1 MATLTPGV
9 LVKLL
14 QHINSDVRV
23 TGEHRSALL
32 QVISIMPALAGGEL
46 WPNQGFYI
54 KVSDSSHATYV
65 SLAEEHED
73 LILSDKLQLGQFIHV
88 DRLEAGSPVPLL
100 KGVRPLPGRHQC
112 VGSPEDLIATSVT
125 SYEEIGISPEKS
137 VVSDFDTKL
146 TERLTRNTLQKVHSS
161 TNEDVEAAKQ
171 KKKDELRSGSRPR
184 GRLVKSKV
192 FSDLSSS
199 SVMPNPRPRLSSPL
213 KVHSSLPSFIT
224 DPKTSPKLGSGVVPQ
239 LSPRI
244 RIARMSAPED
254 RRTSSKEVH
263 ILVSS
268 SRSKSTTVRRSL
280 TANKGLSRYS
290 LGDKVKRLS
299 GGAYPNGDCML
310 DMSPKGSRKSW
321 EGTGATK
328 DGKDQST
335 SKQARGKTKSTV
347 APTRKLSD
355 SYVNAALIKYQDKTI
370 SSSSPKPSSLKMSTK
385 DASQTPAKRA
395 THVVEQSPSLSTHME
410 VVLSKKWT
418 DGSVSWDSLPTAL
431 AALGKEVTQ
440 LRDAASI
447 AAAEALQ
454 EASAAEA
461 LVRSLSMFAEL
472 RSSAQTDFPQPS
484 VEKFLSL
491 HDYLKQA
498 AVVAE
503 GLASASHPPP
513 VSNDTTENSTEKPAI
528 FVDKACAST
537 GWIDAA
543 LLSDLGNFSLQAK
556 QSSQVAALSSVTQVG
571 NESRKRQESKDL
583 RLESQIKAMTLSPV
597 RNSSKVVSVKTNT
610 PKGVSKVVSDTPII
624 TPQLLN
630 WTKGGRGLLET
641 AELGKQLQA
650 EAQTWFLQF
659 MEAALDG
666 GFQVKNSTESGL
678 NSSAVAKVVSQPDNS
693 HIATMLSQLKRVNDW
708 LDQVN
713 SGKDDIPDP
722 EFTDSKDRL
731 KRKIYDFLLQHVESA
746 ASALGNVAS
755 VVAIPKASN
764 ATVR

>member
-137 VVSDFDTKL
+137 VVSNFDTKL

-171 KKKDELRSGSRPR
+171 QKKDESRSGSRPR

-213 KVHSSLPSFIT
+213 KVHSSLSSFIT

-268 SRSKSTTVRRSL
+268 SRSKSTTVRRSF
-280 TANKGLSRYS
+280 TANKGLTRHS

-299 GGAYPNGDCML
+299 GGAYPNGDHML
-310 DMSPKGSRKSW
+310 AMSPKGSRKSW

-370 SSSSPKPSSLKMSTK
+370 SSSSPKPSLLKMNTK

-395 THVVEQSPSLSTHME
+395 THVVEQSPSLSTHLE

-431 AALGKEVTQ
+431 ASLGKEVTQ

-472 RSSAQTDFPQPS
+472 CSSAQTDFPQPS

-513 VSNDTTENSTEKPAI
+513 VSNDATEKSTEKPAI

-543 LLSDLGNFSLQAK
+543 LLSDLGNFSLQTK

-597 RNSSKVVSVKTNT
+597 RNSSKVVSVKPST
-610 PKGVSKVVSDTPII
+610 PKGVSKVVSDTPVI

-650 EAQTWFLQF
+650 EAQTWFLRF

-666 GFQVKNSTESGL
+666 GFQVKNSSESGL

>member
-1 MATLTPGV
+1 LSGSFREAEKMATLTPGV

-32 QVISIMPALAGGEL
+32 QVIIIMPALAGGEL

-125 SYEEIGISPEKS
+125 SVQQISSSNVVIPSHPNTSLSDSLLQSTLIQEQQQPRPVTPSKRFDPNPLSKASSERLPVSSNAVSGSESNTNPKPASRNSLGPNSFQVQYEEIGISPEKS

-161 TNEDVEAAKQ
+161 TNGDVEAAKQ

-299 GGAYPNGDCML
+299 GGAYPNGDHML
-310 DMSPKGSRKSW
+310 VVSPKGSRKSW
-321 EGTGATK
+321 EGAGATK

-347 APTRKLSD
+347 S
-355 SYVNAALIKYQDKTI
+355 ALHCNPLHRFLIGFLGLMCDFH
-370 SSSSPKPSSLKMSTK
+370 SLKMTTK
-385 DASQTPAKRA
+385 
-395 THVVEQSPSLSTHME
+395 
-410 VVLSKKWT
+410 
-418 DGSVSWDSLPTAL
+418 
-431 AALGKEVTQ
+431 
-440 LRDAASI
+440 
-447 AAAEALQ
+447 
-454 EASAAEA
+454 
-461 LVRSLSMFAEL
+461 
-472 RSSAQTDFPQPS
+472 
-484 VEKFLSL
+484 
-491 HDYLKQA
+491 
-498 AVVAE
+498 
-503 GLASASHPPP
+503 
-513 VSNDTTENSTEKPAI
+513 
-528 FVDKACAST
+528 
-537 GWIDAA
+537 
-543 LLSDLGNFSLQAK
+543 
-556 QSSQVAALSSVTQVG
+556 
-571 NESRKRQESKDL
+571 
-583 RLESQIKAMTLSPV
+583 
-597 RNSSKVVSVKTNT
+597 
-610 PKGVSKVVSDTPII
+610 
-624 TPQLLN
+624 
-630 WTKGGRGLLET
+630 
-641 AELGKQLQA
+641 
-650 EAQTWFLQF
+650 
-659 MEAALDG
+659 
-666 GFQVKNSTESGL
+666 FQGYG
-678 NSSAVAKVVSQPDNS
+678 D
-693 HIATMLSQLKRVNDW
+693 
-708 LDQVN
+708 
-713 SGKDDIPDP
+713 
-722 EFTDSKDRL
+722 
-731 KRKIYDFLLQHVESA
+731 
-746 ASALGNVAS
+746 
-755 VVAIPKASN
+755 
-764 ATVR
+764 

>member
-1 MATLTPGV
+1 LSGSFGEAKKMATLTPGV

-125 SYEEIGISPEKS
+125 SVQQISSSNVVIPSHPNTSLSDSLLQSTLIQEQQQPRPVTPSKRFDPNPLSKALSERVPVSSNAVSGSESNTNPKPASRNSLGPNSFQVQYEEIGISPEKS
-137 VVSDFDTKL
+137 VVSNFDTKL

-171 KKKDELRSGSRPR
+171 QKNNELRSGSRPR

-199 SVMPNPRPRLSSPL
+199 SAMPNPHPRLSSPL

-254 RRTSSKEVH
+254 RSSSKEVH

-268 SRSKSTTVRRSL
+268 SRSKSTTVRRSF

-299 GGAYPNGDCML
+299 GGAYPNGDRML
-310 DMSPKGSRKSW
+310 AMSPKGSRKSW
-321 EGTGATK
+321 EGAGATK
-328 DGKDQST
+328 DGKDQSN

-347 APTRKLSD
+347 S
-355 SYVNAALIKYQDKTI
+355 ALHCNPLHCFLIGFLGLMCDFH
-370 SSSSPKPSSLKMSTK
+370 SLKMTAK
-385 DASQTPAKRA
+385 SQGYG
-395 THVVEQSPSLSTHME
+395 
-410 VVLSKKWT
+410 
-418 DGSVSWDSLPTAL
+418 D
-431 AALGKEVTQ
+431 
-440 LRDAASI
+440 
-447 AAAEALQ
+447 
-454 EASAAEA
+454 
-461 LVRSLSMFAEL
+461 
-472 RSSAQTDFPQPS
+472 
-484 VEKFLSL
+484 
-491 HDYLKQA
+491 
-498 AVVAE
+498 
-503 GLASASHPPP
+503 
-513 VSNDTTENSTEKPAI
+513 
-528 FVDKACAST
+528 
-537 GWIDAA
+537 
-543 LLSDLGNFSLQAK
+543 
-556 QSSQVAALSSVTQVG
+556 
-571 NESRKRQESKDL
+571 
-583 RLESQIKAMTLSPV
+583 
-597 RNSSKVVSVKTNT
+597 
-610 PKGVSKVVSDTPII
+610 
-624 TPQLLN
+624 
-630 WTKGGRGLLET
+630 
-641 AELGKQLQA
+641 
-650 EAQTWFLQF
+650 
-659 MEAALDG
+659 
-666 GFQVKNSTESGL
+666 
-678 NSSAVAKVVSQPDNS
+678 
-693 HIATMLSQLKRVNDW
+693 
-708 LDQVN
+708 
-713 SGKDDIPDP
+713 
-722 EFTDSKDRL
+722 
-731 KRKIYDFLLQHVESA
+731 
-746 ASALGNVAS
+746 
-755 VVAIPKASN
+755 
-764 ATVR
+764 

>member
-171 KKKDELRSGSRPR
+171 QKKDELRSGSRPR

-224 DPKTSPKLGSGVVPQ
+224 DPKTSPKLGSGGVPQ

-244 RIARMSAPED
+244 RIARMSAPEE

-268 SRSKSTTVRRSL
+268 SRSKSTTVRRSF

-299 GGAYPNGDCML
+299 GGAYPNGDHML
-310 DMSPKGSRKSW
+310 AMSPKGSRKSW
-321 EGTGATK
+321 EGAGATK
-328 DGKDQST
+328 DGKEQST

-370 SSSSPKPSSLKMSTK
+370 SSSSPKPSLLKMSTK

-431 AALGKEVTQ
+431 ASLGKEVTQ

-472 RSSAQTDFPQPS
+472 CSSAQTDFPQPS

-513 VSNDTTENSTEKPAI
+513 VSNDATENSTEKPAI

-597 RNSSKVVSVKTNT
+597 RNSSKVVSVKTST
-610 PKGVSKVVSDTPII
+610 PKGVSKVVSDTPI

-666 GFQVKNSTESGL
+666 GFQVKNSSESGL

>member
-125 SYEEIGISPEKS
+125 SYEEIGSSPEKS
-137 VVSDFDTKL
+137 VVSNFDTKL

-171 KKKDELRSGSRPR
+171 QKKDELRSGSRPR

-254 RRTSSKEVH
+254 RRTSSKEGH

-268 SRSKSTTVRRSL
+268 SRSKSTTVRRSF
-280 TANKGLSRYS
+280 TANKGLTRYS

-299 GGAYPNGDCML
+299 GGAYPNGDHML
-310 DMSPKGSRKSW
+310 AMSPKGSRKSW
-321 EGTGATK
+321 EGAGATK

-370 SSSSPKPSSLKMSTK
+370 SSSSPKPSLLKMNTK

-395 THVVEQSPSLSTHME
+395 THVVEQSPSLSTHLE

-431 AALGKEVTQ
+431 ASLGKEVTQ

-472 RSSAQTDFPQPS
+472 CSSAQTDFPQPS

-513 VSNDTTENSTEKPAI
+513 VSNDATEKSTEKPAI

-543 LLSDLGNFSLQAK
+543 LLSDLGNFSLQTK
-556 QSSQVAALSSVTQVG
+556 QSSQV
-571 NESRKRQESKDL
+571 
-583 RLESQIKAMTLSPV
+583 
-597 RNSSKVVSVKTNT
+597 T
-610 PKGVSKVVSDTPII
+610 PKGVSKVVSDTPVI

-666 GFQVKNSTESGL
+666 GFQVKNSSESGL
-678 NSSAVAKVVSQPDNS
+678 NASAVAKVVSQPDNS

-713 SGKDDIPDP
+713 LGKDDIPDP
-722 EFTDSKDRL
+722 EFIDSKDRL

-764 ATVR
+764 VPVR

>member
-137 VVSDFDTKL
+137 VVSNFDTKL

-161 TNEDVEAAKQ
+161 TNEDVEAGKQ
-171 KKKDELRSGSRPR
+171 QKKDELRSGSRPR

-280 TANKGLSRYS
+280 TANKGLSRHS

-299 GGAYPNGDCML
+299 GGAYPNGDHML
-310 DMSPKGSRKSW
+310 AMSPKGSRKSW

-370 SSSSPKPSSLKMSTK
+370 SSSSPKPSLLKMSTK

-395 THVVEQSPSLSTHME
+395 THVVEQSPSLSTHLE

-431 AALGKEVTQ
+431 ASLGKEVTQ

-472 RSSAQTDFPQPS
+472 CSSAQTDFPQPS

-513 VSNDTTENSTEKPAI
+513 VSNDATANSTEKPAI

-543 LLSDLGNFSLQAK
+543 LLSDLGNFSLQTK
-556 QSSQVAALSSVTQVG
+556 QSSQV
-571 NESRKRQESKDL
+571 
-583 RLESQIKAMTLSPV
+583 
-597 RNSSKVVSVKTNT
+597 KVVSVKTST

-624 TPQLLN
+624 APQLLN

-650 EAQTWFLQF
+650 EAQAWFLQF

-666 GFQVKNSTESGL
+666 GFQVKNSSESGL

-764 ATVR
+764 APVR

>member
-125 SYEEIGISPEKS
+125 SYEEIGSSPEKS
-137 VVSDFDTKL
+137 VVSNFDTKL

-171 KKKDELRSGSRPR
+171 QKKDELRSGSRPR

-199 SVMPNPRPRLSSPL
+199 SVMPNPRPHLSSPL

-268 SRSKSTTVRRSL
+268 SRSKSTTVRRSF
-280 TANKGLSRYS
+280 TANKGLTRYS

-299 GGAYPNGDCML
+299 GGAYPNGDHML
-310 DMSPKGSRKSW
+310 AMSPKGSRKSW
-321 EGTGATK
+321 EGAGATK

-370 SSSSPKPSSLKMSTK
+370 SSSSPKPSLLKMNTK

-395 THVVEQSPSLSTHME
+395 THVVEQSPSLSTHLE

-431 AALGKEVTQ
+431 ASLGKEVTQ

-472 RSSAQTDFPQPS
+472 CSSAQTDFPQPS

-513 VSNDTTENSTEKPAI
+513 VSNDATEKSTEKPAI

-543 LLSDLGNFSLQAK
+543 LLSDLGNFSLQTK
-556 QSSQVAALSSVTQVG
+556 QSSQV
-571 NESRKRQESKDL
+571 
-583 RLESQIKAMTLSPV
+583 
-597 RNSSKVVSVKTNT
+597 T
-610 PKGVSKVVSDTPII
+610 PKGVSKVVSDTPVI

-666 GFQVKNSTESGL
+666 GFQVKNSSESGL
-678 NSSAVAKVVSQPDNS
+678 NASAVAKVVSQPDNS

-764 ATVR
+764 VPVR